1 MPQGNSHDV
10 PSRPMLQPQGHE
22 KMIPRLLRTHLLAT
36 LVLLLLLPAL
46 AACKGQPAST
56 PVGVRGYNHTGQSIA
71 QFQVNGGSGG
81 SARRH
86 SAGGTVCCAVVP
98 DRWTPDLKAEIEWTT
113 NLETYQKAIVS
124 IPRYNEVGSLAVHFL
139 RNGQVKVFVT
149 NLILGHPDYPLTGP
163 EAPLREGGNPV
174 WEHLR
179 RPLES

>member
-71 QFQVNGGSGG
+71 QFQVNGGRGG

-163 EAPLREGGNPV
+163 EAPLREGENPV
-174 WEHLR
+174 AEHLR
-179 RPLES
+179 R

>member
-1 MPQGNSHDV
+1 M
-10 PSRPMLQPQGHE
+10 
-22 KMIPRLLRTHLLAT
+22 RLMRTQLLAA
-36 LVLLLLLPAL
+36 LVLLLLLPVL

-56 PVGVRGYNHTGQSIA
+56 PVGVRGYNHTDNHVA
-71 QFQVNGGSGG
+71 QFLVNGGSGG
-81 SARRH
+81 SAWPH
-86 SAGGTVCCAVVP
+86 SAGGTVCCVVLP
-98 DRWTPDLKAEIEWTT
+98 DHWAPDQKVEIEWTT
-113 NLETYQKAIVS
+113 DLETYQKATVS

-163 EAPLREGGNPV
+163 EAPLREGENPV

>member
-1 MPQGNSHDV
+1 M
-10 PSRPMLQPQGHE
+10 
-22 KMIPRLLRTHLLAT
+22 
-36 LVLLLLLPAL
+36 
-46 AACKGQPAST
+46 
-56 PVGVRGYNHTGQSIA
+56 
-71 QFQVNGGSGG
+71 
-81 SARRH
+81 
-86 SAGGTVCCAVVP
+86 VP

-113 NLETYQKAIVS
+113 DLETYQKATVS

-163 EAPLREGGNPV
+163 EAPMREGENPV

>member
-1 MPQGNSHDV
+1 
-10 PSRPMLQPQGHE
+10 MLQPQGHE

-113 NLETYQKAIVS
+113 DLETYQKAIVS

-139 RNGQVKVFVT
+139 RNGQAKVFVT

-163 EAPLREGGNPV
+163 EAPLREGENPV

>member
-1 MPQGNSHDV
+1 
-10 PSRPMLQPQGHE
+10 
-22 KMIPRLLRTHLLAT
+22 MIPRLLRTHLLAT

-113 NLETYQKAIVS
+113 DLETYQKAIVS

-163 EAPLREGGNPV
+163 EAPLREGENPV